1 MWVFAQH
8 RKDLGGL
15 IREDGGKEAGARR
28 ALPLGP
34 GLQNSFRVTQCL
46 KWRAVQISHFAFVWK
61 IAPYHSAC
69 GPLI

>member
-8 RKDLGGL
+8 RKDFAGR

-46 KWRAVQISHFAFVWK
+46 ISAEGCKFHILRSWGK
-61 IAPYHSAC
+61 LRHSIQLADR
-69 GPLI
+69 